1 MSEPR
6 ESSLADLLA
15 CIAAFGRSMQAVF
28 DPQRFLAEFSARAQ
42 RLVAHD
48 RVIITYLEEDG
59 RTFTIFAEHSG
70 KGPAVHEGRY
80 TTDFDPSGRY
90 TVDDWNLARVFAG
103 GDFLLVDAEHYPGMP
118 LNPTQRARFMAAGVR
133 AGVAVPMY
141 ASGRV
146 IGGFGVASFLPG
158 VYGDEHVAACRE
170 IADVIGPFV
179 QSVVLFL
186 RERRRRAR
194 LKAVAAL
201 VPILGASL
209 KVGDLLERLGD
220 ALHPV
225 VAFDAMAVRVVNAD
239 GRARE
244 MIGVPD
250 AAGERRYAG
259 MTAPN
264 EYSKSDH
271 LARARPCSSTTLSVS
286 SILVGPATRGSS
298 RPAADLCSSSRSCSA
313 STSRGTR
320 TSRSGSRAGTTTPTS
335 KSSRPSQRRWS
346 SPSSISVSPRS
357 SSGRV
362 PPRRE
367 RGNCKCVWSRS
378 GPRSTIAMTFL
389 ASSPTR
395 RRFSRRSSRQE
406 EWRRPR
412 RPCSSPE
419 RAEPGKR
426 LSPGP
431 FTTRAL
437 VARGRSSRST
447 ARRSRRRS

>member
-1 MSEPR
+1 MLEPR

-15 CIAAFGRSMQAVF
+15 CIAAFGRSMQEVF

-48 RVIITYLEEDG
+48 RVIITYLGEDG

-70 KGPAVHEGRY
+70 NGPALHEGRY

-90 TVDDWNLARVFAG
+90 IVDDSDLARVFAG
-103 GDFLLVDAEHYPGMP
+103 GVFLLVDAEHHPGMP
-118 LNPTQRARFMAAGVR
+118 LNATQQARLMAVGVR

-146 IGGFGVASFLPG
+146 IGGFGVASFLPDM
-158 VYGDEHVAACRE
+158 YGAEHAAACRE

-209 KVGDLLERLGD
+209 KVGELLERLGD

-225 VAFDAMAVRVVNAD
+225 VAFDAMAVRVANAD
-239 GRARE
+239 GRALE

-250 AAGERRYAG
+250 TDGEHLYAG
-259 MTAPN
+259 MAAPN
-264 EYSKSDH
+264 EFSTSDH
-271 LARARPCSSTTLSVS
+271 LARGETMLIHDAERELDP
-286 SILVGPATRGSS
+286 S
-298 RPAADLCSSSRSCSA
+298 RPGDAWILA
-313 STSRGTR
+313 T
-320 TSRSGSRAGTTTPTS
+320 
-335 KSSRPSQRRWS
+335 
-346 SPSSISVSPRS
+346 
-357 SSGRV
+357 GR
-362 PPRRE
+362 
-367 RGNCKCVWSRS
+367 RS

-389 ASSPTR
+389 ASSPMR
-395 RRFSRRSSRQE
+395 RHFSRRSSKQE

-412 RPCSSPE
+412 RPCSSPVK
-419 RAEPGKR
+419 AEPGKKS
-426 LSPGP
+426 SPGP
-431 FTTRAL
+431 FITRAL

-447 ARRSRRRS
+447 ARRSRRPS